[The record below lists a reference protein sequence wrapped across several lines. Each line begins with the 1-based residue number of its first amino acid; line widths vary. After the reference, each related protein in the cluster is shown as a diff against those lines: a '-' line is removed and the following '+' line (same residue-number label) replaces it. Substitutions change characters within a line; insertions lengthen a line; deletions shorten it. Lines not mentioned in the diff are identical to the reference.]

1 MDPLEMPPPTYA
13 TDGHAFFPVDKSAFR
28 AAGHSRGKLQF
39 WNNFCRRKKL
49 CVGRWQVNGNTRDS
63 ADRDRPDPT
72 EINQR
77 SASVPQRLSLVAY
90 FDMKSSALC
99 LD

>member
-1 MDPLEMPPPTYA
+1 MDMLSFQLTNPRSVPLVTLVA
-13 TDGHAFFPVDKSAFR
+13 
-28 AAGHSRGKLQF
+28 
-39 WNNFCRRKKL
+39 NCNFGTISVAEKNL
-49 CVGRWQVNGNTRDS
+49 LVGWWQVNGNTRDS
-63 ADRDRPDPT
+63 ADRPDPT